1 MGSVARDLPL
11 PKSPYGTSLPKNHRV
26 SGNSDK
32 ITDILAAFAKFSMK
46 PAVDASH
53 TGTKLVNEPMPYASI
68 VVPVLNEARFI
79 AQCLTSLLA
88 QAPDDAFEILVM
100 DGGSI
105 DGTQAIVHGLQLKHR
120 CIQLIHDSGST
131 PAAMNLASRIAS
143 PRATILVRADAHALY
158 PPDFLQKCLRALA
171 ETGAT
176 SVVVPLR
183 AIGAHGV
190 QKAIAAVLN
199 SPLGN
204 GGSPHHARGPS
215 RFVDEAHHAA
225 FSREFFAS
233 LGGYNENFT
242 NNEDSEYDTR
252 ATRAGGRAWFC
263 NEAAVTYF
271 PRHSLSS
278 LGRQYFSYGHG
289 RAHTL
294 FTLRARPRLRQ
305 LAPIAIVAGC
315 VGGLGLMLVH
325 PSFGLVPLAYV
336 TTCTTW
342 GMRAALRA
350 REPWLI
356 GMGVAAMIM
365 HFAWALGFLSFAIGF
380 RRIRVLRAAGRF

>member
-1 MGSVARDLPL
+1 
-11 PKSPYGTSLPKNHRV
+11 
-26 SGNSDK
+26 
-32 ITDILAAFAKFSMK
+32 
-46 PAVDASH
+46 
-53 TGTKLVNEPMPYASI
+53 MPYASI

-183 AIGAHGV
+183 AIGA
-190 QKAIAAVLN
+190 
-199 SPLGN
+199 SLGN
-204 GGSPHHARGPS
+204 GGSPHHTRGPS

-225 FSREFFAS
+225 FSREFFVS
-233 LGGYNENFT
+233 LGGYNENCS

-252 ATRAGGRAWFC
+252 AARAGGRAWFC

-271 PRHSLSS
+271 PRRSLRS
-278 LGRQYFSYGHG
+278 LGRQYFCYGHG

-294 FTLRARPRLRQ
+294 FTLRTRPRLRQ
-305 LAPIAIVAGC
+305 LAPVAIMAGC

-336 TTCTTW
+336 TTCTIWGTW
-342 GMRAALRA
+342 AAFRA

-365 HFAWALGFLSFAIGF
+365 HFAWALGFLSFAFGF
-380 RRIRVLRAAGRF
+380 RGIRVLRAAGRF